1 MADMANLLQQQ
12 ILSARADARKLNII
26 GGNSKAFMGRV
37 ASGEPLRVAGHS
49 GIVSYQPVELVLT
62 ARAGTPLT
70 ELVAALDEQ
79 HQMLSFEPPGFGGGA
94 TIGGTLACNQ
104 SGPGRPWWSSVRD
117 QVLGVR
123 LLNGRGE
130 HLRFG
135 GQVMKNVAG
144 YDVSR
149 LQAGAMGSLGL
160 ITEVSLK
167 VLPKPA
173 VTRTLVFDVALQDAV
188 ALMNRRAAEPK
199 PLSAACW
206 LDNRLYLR
214 LSGARA
220 AVDATLSQWQGQHS
234 GSPLSGSQ
242 GRLLEDDES
251 FWAALRD
258 QTLAFFEGEAPLWR
272 FSIKSTAVNPDLP
285 GNWLID
291 WGGAQRWYRGAAS
304 MAQMQQL
311 AEAAGGQVSLFR
323 GGDRQADVMHPQA
336 RALQLLQQRLKQSF
350 DPDGVFNPGRL
361 YSWM

>member
-1 MADMANLLQQQ
+1 MADIAKRLQEQ
-12 ILSARADARKLNII
+12 ILSARDAGTQLNII
-26 GGNSKAFMGRV
+26 GGNSKSFMGRV
-37 ASGEPLRVAGHS
+37 SSGEPLMVAGHS

-79 HQMLSFEPPGFGGGA
+79 GQMLSFEPPRFSNES
-94 TIGGTLACNQ
+94 TLGGTLACNQ

-117 QVLGVR
+117 QVLGIR

-173 VTRTLVFDVALQDAV
+173 VTRTLVLDMPLNEALG
-188 ALMNRRAAEPK
+188 LMNRRAAEPK

-214 LSGARA
+214 LSGAQA
-220 AVDATLSQWQGQHS
+220 AVDATVRQWQGQ
-234 GSPLSGSQ
+234 GEQL
-242 GRLLEDDES
+242 DDGDV

-258 QTLAFFEGEAPLWR
+258 QELAFFDGAAPLWR
-272 FSIKSTAVNPDLP
+272 FSVNPTAANPALEGD
-285 GNWLID
+285 WLLD
-291 WGGAQRWYRGAAS
+291 WGGAQRWYRGDAS
-304 MAQMQQL
+304 MAQMQEL

-323 GGDRQADVMHPQA
+323 GGDRQGEVMHAQSPV
-336 RALQLLQQRLKQSF
+336 LQTLQQRLKQSF

>member
-1 MADMANLLQQQ
+1 MADIATRLQQQ
-12 ILSARADARKLNII
+12 ILSARDAGTPLNII
-26 GGNSKAFMGRV
+26 GGNSKAFMGRT
-37 ASGEPLRVAGHS
+37 ATGEPLNIGDHS

-70 ELVAALDEQ
+70 ELVAALDE
-79 HQMLSFEPPGFGGGA
+79 HDQMLSFEPPRFGGSS
-94 TIGGTLACNQ
+94 TLGGTLACNQ

-117 QVLGVR
+117 QVLGIR

-173 VTRTLVFDVALQDAV
+173 VTRTLVFDVSPSDAIE
-188 ALMNRRAAEPK
+188 LMNRRAAEPK

-214 LSGARA
+214 LSGAQA
-220 AVDATLSQWQGQHS
+220 AVDATLQQWQG
-234 GSPLSGSQ
+234 
-242 GRLLEDDES
+242 RELEDDVR

-258 QTLAFFEGEAPLWR
+258 QTLAFFDGDMPLWR
-272 FSIKSTAVNPDLP
+272 FSVSPTAPNPDLP
-285 GNWLID
+285 GDWLID
-291 WGGAQRWYRGAAS
+291 WGGAQRWYRGDAS
-304 MAQMQQL
+304 MVQMQPL

-323 GGDRQADVMHPQA
+323 GGDRQAEVMHPQPA
-336 RALQLLQQRLKQSF
+336 ALQTLQQRLKQSF

-361 YSWM
+361 YSWL

>member
-1 MADMANLLQQQ
+1 MADIANHLQQQ
-12 ILSARADARKLNII
+12 ILSARDAGTPLNIM

-37 ASGEPLRVAGHS
+37 ATGDPLRVGEHR

-70 ELVAALDEQ
+70 ELVAALDE
-79 HQMLSFEPPGFGGGA
+79 HNQMLSFEPPRFGGAA

-173 VTRTLVFDVALQDAV
+173 VTRTLVFDVALEDAV

-220 AVDATLSQWQGQHS
+220 AVDATLSQWQGEQ
-234 GSPLSGSQ
+234 LESQ
-242 GRLLEDDES
+242 GTQLEDDES

-258 QTLAFFEGEAPLWR
+258 QTLGFFEGDAPLWR
-272 FSIKSTAVNPDLP
+272 FSIKSTAANPDLP

-291 WGGAQRWYRGAAS
+291 WGGAQRWYRGDAS

-350 DPDGVFNPGRL
+350 DPDGLFNPGRL

>member
-1 MADMANLLQQQ
+1 MADIAKSLQEQ
-12 ILSARADARKLNII
+12 ILSARDAETKLNII

-37 ASGEPLRVAGHS
+37 SSGEPLMVADHS

-79 HQMLSFEPPGFGGGA
+79 GQMLSFEPPRFSNA
-94 TIGGTLACNQ
+94 STLGGTLACNQ

-117 QVLGVR
+117 QVLGIR

-173 VTRTLVFDVALQDAV
+173 VTRIFCRT
-188 ALMNRRAAEPK
+188 
-199 PLSAACW
+199 
-206 LDNRLYLR
+206 
-214 LSGARA
+214 
-220 AVDATLSQWQGQHS
+220 
-234 GSPLSGSQ
+234 
-242 GRLLEDDES
+242 
-251 FWAALRD
+251 
-258 QTLAFFEGEAPLWR
+258 
-272 FSIKSTAVNPDLP
+272 
-285 GNWLID
+285 
-291 WGGAQRWYRGAAS
+291 
-304 MAQMQQL
+304 
-311 AEAAGGQVSLFR
+311 
-323 GGDRQADVMHPQA
+323 
-336 RALQLLQQRLKQSF
+336 
-350 DPDGVFNPGRL
+350 
-361 YSWM
+361 